1 MRVNDD
7 SEFVTGGWI
16 DIGVSALKDYVPSN
30 VGVVGPLC
38 NEGNTAILTHDMVH
52 RTHLDIFDN
61 YYPRAFPN
69 WWLDD
74 WITHVYMP
82 NNSRVLKNW
91 QIKHHVNM
99 HGTRYNVKHLYK
111 HMLPTELKKGKQK
124 ILNYIESHENPLQ
137 ARQYETWNPSSQ
149 SWFSGL
155 FPHGQQPIGTYGK
168 GVASTRV
175 VSEFLKYATPWISCG
190 GLQELHFGAPVPS
203 RSVFVV
209 DVVMIAYDIDVLEIR
224 LYEHAPYVDMFI
236 VVESTTTQR
245 GTPKP
250 LFFERFQR
258 RFASIAERIIYEV
271 IEGKQYNHSGLTERK
286 DEWLNEDAPRQHGLN
301 TVRNYLGSKPL
312 VVLSGDVD
320 EFWSRETLASLTQGP
335 VKGVVSPAE
344 MYGYSNG
351 VYARAN
357 GPYQARRGAIP
368 LAWSLS
374 QEQPPIHASSS
385 FHPGVGFNMGSTFS
399 PIAWMCKEL
408 SVTEGGGISWAHS
421 DAQRRVQHPWVDF
434 DKYRV
439 GIRPCCKNDRALPKR
454 SEADTSPIPHLL
466 IDEPNRFPYL
476 MGSARECNASQIAP
490 GRFPEACT
498 ASKKLFGLC
507 LTSKM

>member
-1 MRVNDD
+1 M
-7 SEFVTGGWI
+7 
-16 DIGVSALKDYVPSN
+16 
-30 VGVVGPLC
+30 
-38 NEGNTAILTHDMVH
+38 
-52 RTHLDIFDN
+52 
-61 YYPRAFPN
+61 
-69 WWLDD
+69 
-74 WITHVYMP
+74 
-82 NNSRVLKNW
+82 
-91 QIKHHVNM
+91 
-99 HGTRYNVKHLYK
+99 
-111 HMLPTELKKGKQK
+111 
-124 ILNYIESHENPLQ
+124 
-137 ARQYETWNPSSQ
+137 
-149 SWFSGL
+149 
-155 FPHGQQPIGTYGK
+155 
-168 GVASTRV
+168 
-175 VSEFLKYATPWISCG
+175 
-190 GLQELHFGAPVPS
+190 
-203 RSVFVV
+203 
-209 DVVMIAYDIDVLEIR
+209 
-224 LYEHAPYVDMFI
+224 
-236 VVESTTTQR
+236 
-245 GTPKP
+245 
-250 LFFERFQR
+250 
-258 RFASIAERIIYEV
+258 
-271 IEGKQYNHSGLTERK
+271 
-286 DEWLNEDAPRQHGLN
+286 N

-408 SVTEGGGISWAHS
+408 SVAEGGGISWAHN